1 MHRPSPS
8 NPRGHRAIVS
18 GLMPWARMRFK
29 GQLVWVNVGDDGRP
43 ILDGDGRA
51 EMKYRETDQK
61 TYRPGPSNLIPVDSN
76 VGDPAD
82 TPSRTRAPAS
92 SARRSPRAGA
102 ADGPVVTTPSP
113 RGTKVSPTDPETV
126 HVWTDGACTG
136 NPGPMGIGVVVL
148 HGKQRVELGEFL
160 GDGTNNIAEL
170 TAIERGLDLVAEAF
184 PSTQPPLRI
193 YTDSQYS
200 IGVLGLGWKAKA
212 NQELVGRLRQ
222 RLGTVG
228 RFEFVK
234 VAGHAGVPENERCD
248 ELARE
253 GILHGRR

>member
-1 MHRPSPS
+1 
-8 NPRGHRAIVS
+8 
-18 GLMPWARMRFK
+18 
-29 GQLVWVNVGDDGRP
+29 
-43 ILDGDGRA
+43 
-51 EMKYRETDQK
+51 
-61 TYRPGPSNLIPVDSN
+61 
-76 VGDPAD
+76 
-82 TPSRTRAPAS
+82 
-92 SARRSPRAGA
+92 
-102 ADGPVVTTPSP
+102 
-113 RGTKVSPTDPETV
+113 
-126 HVWTDGACTG
+126 
-136 NPGPMGIGVVVL
+136 MGIGVVVL
-148 HGKQRVELGEFL
+148 HGKQRIERGEYL

-212 NQELVGRLRQ
+212 NQELVARLRQ

-228 RFEFVK
+228 RVEFVK

-253 GILHGRR
+253 GIRQARR